1 MSIKCHNS
9 KGVQIKNRSARYGTE
24 IISSIHSPFSTCRNG
39 IFFRRRTSRHFAAIF
54 PFGGKFGL
62 IIAPFFSFPWLHLFH
77 WHFQSKE
84 KSHKNTRTR
93 YEQRYLFSV
102 GHPCSGTSL
111 HWQKMS
117 ILLKLL
123 PQTFCFPLC
132 ERKRTAAAT
141 HTAATALTLPEVRAK
156 G

>member
-9 KGVQIKNRSARYGTE
+9 KGVQIKTRSARYGTE
-24 IISSIHSPFSTCRNG
+24 MISSIHSPFSTYRNG

-62 IIAPFFSFPWLHLFH
+62 IIAPVFSLPRLHLFH

-84 KSHKNTRTR
+84 KSHRNTRTR
-93 YEQRYLFSV
+93 YKWRYLFSV
-102 GHPCSGTSL
+102 GHPCSGALL

-123 PQTFCFPLC
+123 SQTFCFPLC
-132 ERKRTAAAT
+132 ERNRTTAAM
-141 HTAATALTLPEVRAK
+141 HTAATALTLPDVCAN